1 MTERRGRPTLRCLTD
16 DLALDVPPLDV
27 ELGDV
32 EHPFLT
38 ELRRVTPTSPQGQ
51 KRVRSI
57 DHPLV
62 YRIRVSGDRGV
73 TWVDDEPSIV
83 WLCAARRPEQ
93 DSESDAYAYFAG
105 LHAAA
110 SLLPDGDDRLRDR
123 TEAVIRLQRGLTADL
138 LDVVDGALARA
149 NVEQRVDLGG
159 WLPGRVLVVDG
170 AGLEEIWCALSVRAV
185 DDSHVPAALREVLFA
200 GLDAHVAAVASEP
213 RVDWPG
219 GEVEWFEVVR
229 LSLR

>member
-16 DLALDVPPLDV
+16 DLDLDVPPLDV
-27 ELGDV
+27 DLGDV
-32 EHPFLT
+32 DHPFLT

-51 KRVRSI
+51 KRVLSI

-62 YRIRVSGDRGV
+62 YRVRVSRDRGV
-73 TWVDDEPSIV
+73 TWVDDERSVV
-83 WLCAARRPEQ
+83 WLCAARRREQ
-93 DSESDAYAYFAG
+93 DSDSDAYAYFAE
-105 LHAAA
+105 LHSAS
-110 SLLPDGDDRLRDR
+110 SLLPDDDDRLRDR
-123 TEAVIRLQRGLTADL
+123 AEAVIRLQRDLTAGL
-138 LDVVDGALARA
+138 LDIVDRALVQA

-159 WLPGRVLVVDG
+159 WLPCRVLVVDG

-185 DDSHVPAALREVLFA
+185 DDAHVSAALRDVLFA
-200 GLDAHVAAVASEP
+200 GLDVHVAAVASEP
-213 RVDWPG
+213 RVDWPS